1 MHYIKATK
9 LLHKPL
15 RAVFPIVQRGA
26 LQKRFTHCA
35 CCTLST
41 GRLLRCSS
49 RSLSLCHSQLR
60 FSSLSAYVCCASLSV
75 PVLLSHSCLL
85 VASLNLL
92 SPQCLPAYSWQQQI
106 VFRHFVLFRTFAVSN
121 TWQQHKR
128 ASERVS
134 ARATDNCESTD
145 WESATALPLQKRTH
159 LSVCERERGTEC
171 VSLAHLHSALST
183 HAAWLLLSMLMLPPP
198 VVFCLLFCGRRWQG
212 HWKMS
217 PCKCDAYRGLATIQG
232 DLLEWALLWRLFK

>member
-60 FSSLSAYVCCASLSV
+60 FSSLSAYICCASLSV

-92 SPQCLPAYSWQQQI
+92 SPLCLPAYSWQQQI

-159 LSVCERERGTEC
+159 LSVWEREREEQSAC
-171 VSLAHLHSALST
+171 LSLTCILHSALMQRGCCYQCWCCRRQWCS
-183 HAAWLLLSMLMLPPP
+183 ACCFA
-198 VVFCLLFCGRRWQG
+198 VDDDKVIGRCLLANAMPTG
-212 HWKMS
+212 
-217 PCKCDAYRGLATIQG
+217 A
-232 DLLEWALLWRLFK
+232 

>member
-1 MHYIKATK
+1 MPFSPSYSAAHSKRD
-9 LLHKPL
+9 LHIAPAAPC
-15 RAVFPIVQRGA
+15 RQA
-26 LQKRFTHCA
+26 A
-35 CCTLST
+35 CCAAPLA
-41 GRLLRCSS
+41 
-49 RSLSLCHSQLR
+49 LSLCHSQLR

-85 VASLNLL
+85 LASLNLL

-159 LSVCERERGTEC
+159 LSVCERERERNR
-171 VSLAHLHSALST
+171 VRVSRSLAFCTQHSCSVVVVINAD
-183 HAAWLLLSMLMLPPP
+183 AAAASGVLL
-198 VVFCLLFCGRRWQG
+198 VVLR
-212 HWKMS
+212 
-217 PCKCDAYRGLATIQG
+217 
-232 DLLEWALLWRLFK
+232 